1 VFETLL
7 FFAVKMKEKI
17 LLIFMFGLTFAEQQN
32 DTIITIENVNSINT
46 NYTTIS
52 SLNNTNSIDNNETTS
67 TSNPINTTVI
77 NDENNKISN
86 KSILTVALGKKY
98 DRLKNRDPLLR
109 NEQSP
114 NPYLTGLSGR
124 RPGGRRPGGGIDP
137 RIISLLQNNPRLQ
150 QLAEQNPEI
159 AQQIL
164 RNPDLLN
171 DPRIRGLKIS
181 KFISTFSITIY
192 NSYN

>member
-1 VFETLL
+1 
-7 FFAVKMKEKI
+7 MKEKI
-17 LLIFMFGLTFAEQQN
+17 LLIFIFGLTFAEQPN
-32 DTIITIENVNSINT
+32 DTIITLENVNSINT

-52 SLNNTNSIDNNETTS
+52 SLNNTKSIDNNETISNTKS
-67 TSNPINTTVI
+67 IDNNETFTTSNPINTTVI

-86 KSILTVALGKKY
+86 KSVLTVALGKKY
-98 DRLKNRDPLLR
+98 NRLKNRDPLLR

-150 QLAEQNPEI
+150 LLAEQNPEI

-181 KFISTFSITIY
+181 KFISTFSITI
-192 NSYN
+192 

>member
-1 VFETLL
+1 
-7 FFAVKMKEKI
+7 MKEKI
-17 LLIFMFGLTFAEQQN
+17 LLIFIFGLTFAEQPN
-32 DTIITIENVNSINT
+32 DTIITLENVNSINT

-52 SLNNTNSIDNNETTS
+52 SLNNTKSIDNNETISNTKSIDNNETFS

-86 KSILTVALGKKY
+86 KSVLTVALGKKY
-98 DRLKNRDPLLR
+98 NRLKNRDPLLR

-150 QLAEQNPEI
+150 LLAEQNPEI

-181 KFISTFSITIY
+181 KFISSFSITI
-192 NSYN
+192 

>member
-1 VFETLL
+1 
-7 FFAVKMKEKI
+7 MKEKI
-17 LLIFMFGLTFAEQQN
+17 LLIFIFGLTFAEQPN
-32 DTIITIENVNSINT
+32 DTIITLENVNSINT

-52 SLNNTNSIDNNETTS
+52 SLNNTKSIDNNETISNTKS
-67 TSNPINTTVI
+67 IDNNETFTTSNPINTTVI

-86 KSILTVALGKKY
+86 KSVLTVALGKKY
-98 DRLKNRDPLLR
+98 NRLKNRDPLLR

-150 QLAEQNPEI
+150 LLAEQNPEI

-181 KFISTFSITIY
+181 KFISSFSITI
-192 NSYN
+192 